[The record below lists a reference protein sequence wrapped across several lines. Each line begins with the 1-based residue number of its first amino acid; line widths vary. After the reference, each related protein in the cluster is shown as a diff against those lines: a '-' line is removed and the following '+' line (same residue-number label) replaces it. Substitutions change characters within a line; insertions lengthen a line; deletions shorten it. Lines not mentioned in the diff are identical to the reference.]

1 MVDDGIRPEGEGNIT
16 SEADNLSQTRGRE
29 QDIKQFENNDGS
41 SNVNLSTQ
49 CNDHTPLL

>member
-1 MVDDGIRPEGEGNIT
+1 MADAGIRPEEQGQGA
-16 SEADNLSQTRGRE
+16 SETDNPSQARGGE